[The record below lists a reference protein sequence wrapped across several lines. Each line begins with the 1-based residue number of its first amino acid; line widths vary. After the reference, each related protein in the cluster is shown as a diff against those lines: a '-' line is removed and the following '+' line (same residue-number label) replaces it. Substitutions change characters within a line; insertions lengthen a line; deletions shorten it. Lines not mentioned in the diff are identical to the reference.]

1 VFTGG
6 STEYL
11 SPFIYQLHEICNRF
25 PYGLSRAARC
35 GRVHG
40 MDIDDRCQNSQMPK

>member
-40 MDIDDRCQNSQMPK
+40 MDIDVRILRCQNKK